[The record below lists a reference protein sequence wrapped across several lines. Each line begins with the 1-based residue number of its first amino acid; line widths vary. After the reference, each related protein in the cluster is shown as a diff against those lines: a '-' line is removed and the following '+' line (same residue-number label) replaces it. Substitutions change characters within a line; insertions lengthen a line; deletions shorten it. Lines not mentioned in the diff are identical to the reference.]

1 MPKRLSW
8 KKDMQYQQSIC
19 KGNKSTNWL
28 NKTFKLVVIYYNA
41 LIEDSEGNQYLR
53 NRVHFKKYQFNKST
67 QQQLVD

>member
-28 NKTFKLVVIYYNA
+28 NKTFKLVVI
-41 LIEDSEGNQYLR
+41 
-53 NRVHFKKYQFNKST
+53 
-67 QQQLVD
+67 